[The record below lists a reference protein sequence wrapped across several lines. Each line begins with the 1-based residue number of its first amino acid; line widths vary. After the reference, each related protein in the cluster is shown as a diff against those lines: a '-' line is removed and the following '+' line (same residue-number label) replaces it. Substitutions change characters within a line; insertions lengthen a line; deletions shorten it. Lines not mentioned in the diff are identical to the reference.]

1 MLKLNLQ
8 RFGAPGLTSP
18 IRKETFKNLQL
29 NAGIFVKNLDYSSIA
44 NADALKT
51 AIASAIAAGT
61 NILGAT
67 RGGGTF
73 TVTREL
79 RTPEVDGMRYPFIGS
94 DFVDSVDAYL
104 STTLIEVT
112 AANIVDTLGNASM
125 STSGK
130 KTTIKMHTAIQ
141 DSDYIASLTWV
152 GDLADGRL
160 AAITLKNALNTAD
173 FSLTFAD
180 KGEGT
185 LSAEFHARQADVLD
199 YDEAPFEIV
208 IFETD
213 GTLGEIT
220 VTSAAGT
227 NVGGTA
233 LTSDYTLGSGQHY
246 VYKVGTSSAAPTIDY
261 GEAPDYSWTEWDG
274 TSEVN
279 VGASA
284 NGKKANVVVVN
295 AAGKAVK
302 ASGAV
307 TLAVK
312 TA

>member
-18 IRKETFKNLQL
+18 IRRETFKNLQL
-29 NAGIFVKNLDYSSIA
+29 NAGIFIKNLDYSSIA
-44 NADALKT
+44 DADALKT
-51 AIASAIAAGT
+51 AIASEITAGT

-104 STTLIEVT
+104 STTLVEVT
-112 AANIVDTLGNASM
+112 AANIADTLGNASM
-125 STSGK
+125 SSSGK
-130 KTTIKMHTAIQ
+130 KTTIKMHTAVQ
-141 DSDYIASLTWV
+141 DSDYISSLTWI
-152 GDLADGRL
+152 GDLADRRL
-160 AAITLKNALNTAD
+160 ATITLKNALNTAD
-173 FSLTFAD
+173 FSLTFVD

-220 VTSAAGT
+220 VTSAAGAS
-227 NVGGTA
+227 VGGTA
-233 LTSDYTLGSGQHY
+233 LTTTNVLGTGQHY
-246 VYKVGTSSAAPTIDY
+246 VYKVGTSGSAPSIDY
-261 GEAPDYSWTEWDG
+261 GEAPDYTWDEWDG

-284 NGKKANVVVVN
+284 NGKKAKVVVVN